1 MPTSPAKPP
10 HLHARSLIRALVIV
24 LICVSAALF
33 LSIDS
38 VYQALQRVLAEAE
51 PLIAEHPVLG
61 AVVFVLLSALSAML
75 AFFSSALLVPAAVYA
90 WGNTVA
96 VGLLW
101 LGWLL
106 GGVFTYSLGHALR
119 RPPGEESG
127 PPSRFAAY
135 LPHVSAEIGF
145 PLVLL
150 WQLALPS
157 ELPGYLCGYLR
168 VPFRTYLAALAVA
181 ELPYAIGAVLLGES
195 VVNRKLGWLVAL
207 SVVGATVGFLLVRML
222 QRRLDRT

>member
-1 MPTSPAKPP
+1 MPLPPAKPP
-10 HLHARSLIRALVIV
+10 HLHARGLIRALVIV

-38 VYQALQRVLAEAE
+38 VYQGLQRVLAEAE

-61 AVVFVLLSALSAML
+61 AVVFVLLSAVSAML
-75 AFFSSALLVPAAVYA
+75 AFFSSALLVPAAVFA
-90 WGNTVA
+90 WGNTLA

>member
-10 HLHARSLIRALVIV
+10 HLHTHSRVRALVIV

-51 PLIAEHPVLG
+51 PLIAEHPMLG
-61 AVVFVLLSALSAML
+61 AVVFVLLSAVSAML

-127 PPSRFAAY
+127 PPGRFAAY

-168 VPFRTYLAALAVA
+168 VPFRTYVAALAVA

>member
-1 MPTSPAKPP
+1 MPKSPAKPP
-10 HLHARSLIRALVIV
+10 HLHTRSLVRALAIV

-38 VYQALQRVLAEAE
+38 VYEVLHRALAEAE
-51 PLIAEHPVLG
+51 PLIAAHPVLG
-61 AVVFVLLSALSAML
+61 AVVFVLLSAVSAML
-75 AFFSSALLVPAAVYA
+75 AFFSSALLVPAAVFA
-90 WGNTVA
+90 WGNTLA

-106 GGVFTYSLGHALR
+106 GGMFTYSLGHALR

-195 VVNRKLGWLVAL
+195 VVNRKLGWLVAI
-207 SVVGATVGFLLVRML
+207 SVVGATVGFLLVRTL

>member
-1 MPTSPAKPP
+1 MSATPPTPSHP
-10 HLHARSLIRALVIV
+10 HSRALVRALAIV

-38 VYQALQRVLAEAE
+38 VYQVLQRVLAEAE
-51 PLIAEHPVLG
+51 PLIAAHPFLG
-61 AVVFVLLSALSAML
+61 AVVFVLLSAVSAML
-75 AFFSSALLVPAAVYA
+75 AFFSSALLVPAAVFA
-90 WGNTVA
+90 WGNTLA

-106 GGVFTYSLGHALR
+106 GGMFTYSLGRGLR
-119 RPPGEESG
+119 RSPDEESG
-127 PPSRFAAY
+127 PPSRFVAL
-135 LPHVSAEIGF
+135 LPKVSAEIGF

-168 VPFRTYLAALAVA
+168 VPFRTYVAALAVA
-181 ELPYAIGAVLLGES
+181 ELPYAIGAVLLGDS

-207 SVVGATVGFLLVRML
+207 SVVGATLGFLLVRTL
-222 QRRLDRT
+222 QRRLDRN

>member
-1 MPTSPAKPP
+1 MSATPPAPP
-10 HLHARSLIRALVIV
+10 HPHTRALVRALIIV

-38 VYQALQRVLAEAE
+38 VYHGLQRMLAEAE
-51 PLIAEHPVLG
+51 PLISAHPLLG
-61 AVVFVLLSALSAML
+61 AFVFVLLSALSAML
-75 AFFSSALLVPAAVYA
+75 AFFSSALLVPAAVFA
-90 WGNTVA
+90 WGNTLA
-96 VGLLW
+96 VFLLW

-106 GGVFTYSLGHALR
+106 GGVFTYSLGRGLR
-119 RPPGEESG
+119 RPPGGESG

-135 LPHVSAEIGF
+135 LPKVSAEIGF

-157 ELPGYLCGYLR
+157 EIPGYLCGYLG
-168 VPFRTYLAALAVA
+168 VPFRTYVAALAVA

-207 SVVGATVGFLLVRML
+207 SVVGATIGFFLVRML
-222 QRRLDRT
+222 QKRLDRT

>member
-10 HLHARSLIRALVIV
+10 HLHTHSRVRALVIV

-38 VYQALQRVLAEAE
+38 VYQGLHQVLAEAE
-51 PLIAEHPVLG
+51 PLIAAHPVLG
-61 AVVFVLLSALSAML
+61 AVVFVLLSAVSAML
-75 AFFSSALLVPAAVYA
+75 AFFSSALLVPAAVFA
-90 WGNTVA
+90 WGNTLA

-168 VPFRTYLAALAVA
+168 VPFRTYVAALAVA

-207 SVVGATVGFLLVRML
+207 SVVGATVGFLLVRTL

>member
-1 MPTSPAKPP
+1 MPPVSDETSHP
-10 HLHARSLIRALVIV
+10 HARSLVRVVVIV
-24 LICVSAALF
+24 MICVSAALL
-33 LSIDS
+33 LSVDW
-38 VYQALQRVLAEAE
+38 VYLGLQRLLAEAE
-51 PLIAEHPVLG
+51 PLISAHPLLG
-61 AVVFVLLSALSAML
+61 IAVFVLLSAVSAML

-90 WGNTVA
+90 WGNTLT

-106 GGVFTYSLGHALR
+106 GGAFTYSLGRGLR
-119 RPPGEESG
+119 RPPEEDAG

-135 LPHVSAEIGF
+135 LPKVSAEIKF

-157 ELPGYLCGYLR
+157 EIPGYLCGYLR
-168 VPFRTYLAALAVA
+168 VPFRVYISALALA
-181 ELPYAIGAVLLGES
+181 ELPYAVGAVLLGES

-207 SVVGATVGFLLVRML
+207 GVVGATVGFFLVRML
-222 QRRLDRT
+222 HRRLDRT

>member
-1 MPTSPAKPP
+1 MPATPDNTLHP
-10 HLHARSLIRALVIV
+10 HARSLVRALVIV

-33 LSIDS
+33 LSIDA
-38 VYQALQRVLAEAE
+38 VYEGLHRLLAEAE
-51 PLIAEHPVLG
+51 PLIAAHPLLG
-61 AVVFVLLSALSAML
+61 ALVFVLLSALSAML
-75 AFFSSALLVPAAVYA
+75 AFFSSALLVPAAVFA
-90 WGNTVA
+90 WGKTLA
-96 VGLLW
+96 VFLLW

-106 GGVFTYSLGHALR
+106 GGAFTYSLGHAVR
-119 RPPGEESG
+119 KPPDEQSG

-135 LPHVSAEIGF
+135 LPKVSAEIGF

-168 VPFRTYLAALAVA
+168 VPFRIYIAALAVA

-195 VVNRKLGWLVAL
+195 VVNRKLGWLVGL
-207 SVVGATVGFLLVRML
+207 SVVGATIGFLLVRML
-222 QRRLDRT
+222 QKRLDRS

>member
-1 MPTSPAKPP
+1 MPTTPGTPTHP
-10 HLHARSLIRALVIV
+10 HVRSLVRVVVIV
-24 LICVSAALF
+24 VACVSAALL
-33 LSIDS
+33 LSVDW
-38 VYQALQRVLAEAE
+38 VYEGLQRLLADAE
-51 PLIAEHPVLG
+51 PLISAHPLLG
-61 AVVFVLLSALSAML
+61 ILVFVLLSAVSAML
-75 AFFSSALLVPAAVYA
+75 AFFSSALLVPAAVYS
-90 WGNTVA
+90 WGNTLT

-106 GGVFTYSLGHALR
+106 GGMFTYSLGRGLR
-119 RPPGEESG
+119 RPPGEQDG

-135 LPHVSAEIGF
+135 LPKVAAEIKF

-157 ELPGYLCGYLR
+157 EIPGYLCGYLR
-168 VPFRTYLAALAVA
+168 VPFRVYVSALAVA

-207 SVVGATVGFLLVRML
+207 GVVGATIGFFLVRML
-222 QRRLDRT
+222 HRRLERS

>member
-1 MPTSPAKPP
+1 MPATPANAP
-10 HLHARSLIRALVIV
+10 HPHARSLVRALVIV

-33 LSIDS
+33 LSIDA
-38 VYQALQRVLAEAE
+38 VYEGLHRLLAEAE
-51 PLIAEHPVLG
+51 PLIAAHPLLG
-61 AVVFVLLSALSAML
+61 ALVFVLLSALSAML
-75 AFFSSALLVPAAVYA
+75 AFFSSALLVPAAVFA
-90 WGNTVA
+90 WGKALA
-96 VGLLW
+96 VFLLW

-106 GGVFTYSLGHALR
+106 GGAFTYSLGHAVR
-119 RPPGEESG
+119 KPPDEESG

-135 LPHVSAEIGF
+135 LPKVSAEIGF

-168 VPFRTYLAALAVA
+168 VPFRIYIAALAIA

-195 VVNRKLGWLVAL
+195 VVNRKLGWLVGL
-207 SVVGATVGFLLVRML
+207 SVVGATIGFLLVRML
-222 QRRLDRT
+222 QKRLDRS